1 MMTHDELV
9 RRLAKEA
16 NLWLYQSRAALEA
29 LVSIIESEVENGD
42 GVRIKKFGRFESQE
56 YAPKVGRNL
65 WTMEEV
71 MIPAHRGMVFKPT
84 RRLKDLD
91 KEEDVEE
98 RDAG

>member
-1 MMTHDELV
+1 MMTQNELM
-9 RRLAKEA
+9 RRVAKEA
-16 NLWLYQSRAALEA
+16 NLFLYQSQDAIEA
-29 LVSIIESEVENGD
+29 LTNIIEEEIVAGNS
-42 GVRIKKFGRFESQE
+42 VRLNHFGTFDSQE